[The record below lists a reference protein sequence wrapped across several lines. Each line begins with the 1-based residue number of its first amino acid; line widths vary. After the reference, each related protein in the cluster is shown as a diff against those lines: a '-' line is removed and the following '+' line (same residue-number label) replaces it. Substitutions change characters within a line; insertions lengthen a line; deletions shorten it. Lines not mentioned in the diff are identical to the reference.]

1 MAEKFKKEYIK
12 IMEDMKSDFLKLEG
26 LTDLLCERLSKDEA
40 ISSKVFEVMELLD
53 QRANLL
59 SDTAEMIKK
68 LIDRDLP
75 LKELKEVT
83 AEMLQNLLND
93 LNIFYSAT
101 IFFYHSFSD
110 KKANKSKYFEHYIN
124 TLKLIEN
131 TADMIK
137 ENLKVIVEDLNL
149 KIEKNN

>member
-40 ISSKVFEVMELLD
+40 IPSKVFEVMELLD

-75 LKELKEVT
+75 LKELKEAI
-83 AEMLQNLLND
+83 AEMLQDLSNN

>member
-1 MAEKFKKEYIK
+1 MTEKFKKEYIK
-12 IMEDMKSDFLKLEG
+12 IMEDTKSDFLKLEG

-40 ISSKVFEVMELLD
+40 IPSKVFEVMELLD

>member
-40 ISSKVFEVMELLD
+40 IPSKVFEVMELLD

>member
-40 ISSKVFEVMELLD
+40 IPSKVFEVMELLD

-93 LNIFYSAT
+93 LNIFYSAKS
-101 IFFYHSFSD
+101 FFIIHFLI
-110 KKANKSKYFEHYIN
+110 KKQIKANTLN
-124 TLKLIEN
+124 TI
-131 TADMIK
+131 
-137 ENLKVIVEDLNL
+137 
-149 KIEKNN
+149 

>member
-40 ISSKVFEVMELLD
+40 IPSKVFEVMELLD

-137 ENLKVIVEDLNL
+137 ENLKFIIDDLNL
-149 KIEKNN
+149 ENN

>member
-40 ISSKVFEVMELLD
+40 IPSKVFEVMELLD

-75 LKELKEVT
+75 LKELKEAT
-83 AEMLQNLLND
+83 AEMLQDLSNN

>member
-1 MAEKFKKEYIK
+1 MTEKFKKEYIK

-40 ISSKVFEVMELLD
+40 IPQKVFEVMELLD

-137 ENLKVIVEDLNL
+137 ENLKFIIVDLNL
-149 KIEKNN
+149 ENN

>member
-1 MAEKFKKEYIK
+1 MIEEFKKEYME

-40 ISSKVFEVMELLD
+40 IPSKVFEVMELLD

>member
-40 ISSKVFEVMELLD
+40 IPSKVFEVMELLD

-124 TLKLIEN
+124 TLKFIEN

>member
-1 MAEKFKKEYIK
+1 MIEEFKKEYME

-40 ISSKVFEVMELLD
+40 IPQKVFEVMELLD

-59 SDTAEMIKK
+59 SDTAETIKK
-68 LIDRDLP
+68 FIDRDLP
-75 LKELKEVT
+75 LKELKEAT
-83 AEMLQNLLND
+83 AEMLQDLSNN

-101 IFFYHSFSD
+101 IFFHHSFSD
-110 KKANKSKYFEHYIN
+110 RKANKSKYFEHYIN

-137 ENLKVIVEDLNL
+137 ENLKFIIDDLNL
-149 KIEKNN
+149 ENN

>member
-40 ISSKVFEVMELLD
+40 ISLKVFEVMELLD

>member
-40 ISSKVFEVMELLD
+40 IPSKVFEVMELLD

-59 SDTAEMIKK
+59 SDTAETIKK
-68 LIDRDLP
+68 FIDRDLP
-75 LKELKEVT
+75 LKELKEAI
-83 AEMLQNLLND
+83 AEMLQDLSNN

>member
-1 MAEKFKKEYIK
+1 MIEEFKKEYME

-40 ISSKVFEVMELLD
+40 IPQKVFEIMELLD

-59 SDTAEMIKK
+59 SDTAETIKK
-68 LIDRDLP
+68 FIDRDLP
-75 LKELKEVT
+75 LKELKEAT
-83 AEMLQNLLND
+83 AEMLQDLSND

-101 IFFYHSFSD
+101 IFFHHSFSD
-110 KKANKSKYFEHYIN
+110 RKANKSKYFEHYIN
-124 TLKLIEN
+124 TLKLIED

-137 ENLKVIVEDLNL
+137 ENLKFIIDDLNL
-149 KIEKNN
+149 ENN

>member
-40 ISSKVFEVMELLD
+40 IPSKVFEVMELLD

-110 KKANKSKYFEHYIN
+110 KKANTLN
-124 TLKLIEN
+124 TI
-131 TADMIK
+131 
-137 ENLKVIVEDLNL
+137 
-149 KIEKNN
+149 

>member
-40 ISSKVFEVMELLD
+40 IPSKVFEVMELLD

-75 LKELKEVT
+75 LKELKEAI
-83 AEMLQNLLND
+83 AEMLQDLSNN

-131 TADMIK
+131 TADIIK

>member
-12 IMEDMKSDFLKLEG
+12 IMEDTKSDFLKLEG

-40 ISSKVFEVMELLD
+40 IPSKVFEVMELLD